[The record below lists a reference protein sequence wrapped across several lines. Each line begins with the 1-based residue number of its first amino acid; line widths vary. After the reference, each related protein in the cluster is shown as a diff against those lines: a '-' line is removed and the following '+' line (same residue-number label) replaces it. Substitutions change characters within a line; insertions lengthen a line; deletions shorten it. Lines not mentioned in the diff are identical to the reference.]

1 MSIKRF
7 LAKTT
12 SEALRKV
19 RDALGSDAII
29 LSNRPIG
36 GNIEIV
42 ASNQNDI
49 SSLIP
54 GRINQEREQEA
65 APAAGSSFF
74 SSEAFGALL
83 NRQTKAYPHQS
94 DPQASATSYFDL
106 KDLLKDH
113 KRTGSP
119 EHDLPMSDA
128 RASGNVRDDKKF
140 GNEPGELTAPEPT
153 RRTEGPAIAQRSV
166 AKAKAVKLPA
176 YQPPLETA
184 PEASSK
190 ASTVR
195 DDKKFGNEPGELI
208 TPEPTRRTEGPA
220 IAKRSVAKAKA
231 VKLPAHQ
238 SPIETAPEASS
249 ADKRRRGAGRTA
261 ITTGAD
267 ASSVKKDQVIRKRP
281 KQASTPDIRRL
292 VDEIDSMR
300 SAFEQQFALLNWN
313 GQKGS
318 ASLRINLLPRLLGA
332 GFSVSLGH
340 GLLDGLMKYPDAGC
354 NEKQAMQRI
363 RDALT
368 QNLNTIES
376 EDEIL
381 EKGGIYALV
390 GPTGVGKTT
399 TTAKLAARCVI
410 RHGAE
415 NLALVT
421 TDGYR
426 IGGHDQLRI
435 YGKILGVAVHAV
447 NDAKDLPVVLAELRR
462 KHMVLID
469 TVGMSQ
475 RDPMVAEQVA
485 MFAGCGAEV
494 KRLLLLNAASSLQTL
509 DEVAAAYRGSGLAGA
524 IITKMDEA
532 VVRGSALEI
541 AIRHSLP
548 LFYVS
553 SGQRVPEDLE
563 LADLEK
569 LVNLALD
576 NSPAP
581 RPLSRES
588 LPPLVT
594 HGKCAGGY
602 RAMHGAALD

>member
-1 MSIKRF
+1 
-7 LAKTT
+7 
-12 SEALRKV
+12 
-19 RDALGSDAII
+19 
-29 LSNRPIG
+29 
-36 GNIEIV
+36 
-42 ASNQNDI
+42 
-49 SSLIP
+49 
-54 GRINQEREQEA
+54 
-65 APAAGSSFF
+65 
-74 SSEAFGALL
+74 
-83 NRQTKAYPHQS
+83 
-94 DPQASATSYFDL
+94 
-106 KDLLKDH
+106 
-113 KRTGSP
+113 
-119 EHDLPMSDA
+119 
-128 RASGNVRDDKKF
+128 
-140 GNEPGELTAPEPT
+140 
-153 RRTEGPAIAQRSV
+153 
-166 AKAKAVKLPA
+166 
-176 YQPPLETA
+176 
-184 PEASSK
+184 
-190 ASTVR
+190 
-195 DDKKFGNEPGELI
+195 
-208 TPEPTRRTEGPA
+208 
-220 IAKRSVAKAKA
+220 
-231 VKLPAHQ
+231 
-238 SPIETAPEASS
+238 
-249 ADKRRRGAGRTA
+249 
-261 ITTGAD
+261 
-267 ASSVKKDQVIRKRP
+267 
-281 KQASTPDIRRL
+281 
-292 VDEIDSMR
+292 MR

-340 GLLDGLMKYPDAGC
+340 SLLDGLMKYPDVGC

-363 RDALT
+363 QDALT

-532 VVRGSALEI
+532 VVRGSVLEV

-548 LFYVS
+548 LYYVS

-576 NSPAP
+576 NSPMP
-581 RPLSRES
+581 RPLSRDS

-594 HGKCAGGY
+594 HGKCAGGLSRHARS
-602 RAMHGAALD
+602 RA

>member
-1 MSIKRF
+1 MPAYQPP
-7 LAKTT
+7 LETAP
-12 SEALRKV
+12 EASSKASTV
-19 RDALGSDAII
+19 R
-29 LSNRPIG
+29 G
-36 GNIEIV
+36 G
-42 ASNQNDI
+42 
-49 SSLIP
+49 
-54 GRINQEREQEA
+54 
-65 APAAGSSFF
+65 
-74 SSEAFGALL
+74 
-83 NRQTKAYPHQS
+83 
-94 DPQASATSYFDL
+94 
-106 KDLLKDH
+106 
-113 KRTGSP
+113 
-119 EHDLPMSDA
+119 
-128 RASGNVRDDKKF
+128 KKF
-140 GNEPGELTAPEPT
+140 GNEPGELITPEPT
-153 RRTEGPAIAQRSV
+153 RRTEGPVIAQRSV

-249 ADKRRRGAGRTA
+249 DDKRRRGAGRTA

-548 LFYVS
+548 LYYVS